1 MPAKILTQRPAM
13 SDQKVDKALE
23 LLGPLPDNV
32 MVVVTHLQDQITALT
47 TRVEEL
53 ESA

>member
-13 SDQKVDKALE
+13 SDEQVDDALVR
-23 LLGPLPDNV
+23 LPPLPANA

-47 TRVEEL
+47 ARVVEL
-53 ESA
+53 EA